1 MYFDVAAFSYS
12 LLLFLVGFVVI
23 IIFVCVLH
31 RERASRLLVYTLSF
45 THFCERARND
55 RDYNCNTH
63 THKKEWMCCVCLCA
77 REPTSVLIPFAIL
90 AFSFQLNNL
99 KGLFGAFA
107 LLFSHFHG
115 LILSI
120 AGWNHCSR
128 CYSCIVLLFCF
139 CFCKRCRQWNV

>member
-1 MYFDVAAFSYS
+1 MSPHFPILFYSFSLA
-12 LLLFLVGFVVI
+12 LLSSLFLFAFCTEREQAARLCI
-23 IIFVCVLH
+23 HCPSLIF
-31 RERASRLLVYTLSF
+31 ASEPET
-45 THFCERARND
+45 TETTIA
-55 RDYNCNTH
+55 TH
-63 THKKEWMCCVCLCA
+63 THTQKRVNVLCVCVCA